1 VALYLFEQNDFLL
14 YVMIV
19 DIDHYVI
26 HPEMNLSFHQIYVH
40 FVLVELHIL
49 IVDWQ
54 NIVEVLELMHY
65 YFFDDELNE
74 HLIISNQHIE

>member
-1 VALYLFEQNDFLL
+1 
-14 YVMIV
+14 
-19 DIDHYVI
+19 
-26 HPEMNLSFHQIYVH
+26 MNSSFHQIYVH
-40 FVLVELHIL
+40 FGLVELHIL

-74 HLIISNQHIE
+74 HLIILNQHIEQEKNFLLDQFHHFEARDKNKD